1 MKNEKL
7 FFNKTQINMLND
19 KYKNILD
26 TITDYDEIKTVDS
39 KLLADKEFIIALF
52 YKFGKREDF
61 FPDMILDRATDEI
74 TKDAEFLSSTFIEFL
89 RLTYSNKYLYSNH
102 EEALYNFFSNYIEPL
117 LIDENITI
125 KLMKDYSGV
134 RILYD
139 KGFLRDVENNQEY
152 DEDDS
157 TDNENLRDFLFRIT
171 IEGTN
176 FNNHTSLIKISDFI
190 GWETIKYLPVQFKSN
205 EELLSH
211 LLKKNIKAKDYIS
224 DEIIKNSS
232 TIASIISQKDKT
244 KQKRLSKK
252 ELIKTLL
259 TNPEKFTEETAG
271 KKISISIK
279 GLKRLTDYISIAL
292 SKHTGDVT
300 FEDLIEI
307 SDSAAVYLI
316 NLKGK
321 IYFEKLETLTDST
334 AEILSKHKK
343 LLYFMNLRSLSDA
356 AALSFIKNNTSI
368 VLYDENMESLTI
380 NSAKLFVKVKP
391 FKSSALFGDYVINS
405 LRFLGVKNIS
415 KEVAFELTQFKG
427 NLVLSSINDLSFEVA
442 KELVKHN
449 GPELYLGGF
458 TNIKDEVAAILSNHK
473 GKKLYFRGLTSIS
486 DKASAELSNFKGELN
501 LDGLLAVSIISA
513 RHLAKHTGKKLFLN
527 GLKNLTIQEATEL
540 SNHKGELK
548 LNGLTELTEEAAIAL
563 SKHEGSLELNKIKT
577 ITEKAAEAFSKS
589 KNRIEFYGLKDI
601 SESILANLKKNDKIS
616 FSDFD

>member
-1 MKNEKL
+1 
-7 FFNKTQINMLND
+7 MLND

-74 TKDAEFLSSTFIEFL
+74 TKDTEFLSNSFIEFL

-134 RILYD
+134 GILYD
-139 KGFLRDVENNQEY
+139 KDFLKDVENNQEY

-157 TDNENLRDFLFRIT
+157 TDNENLRDFLFRVT

-176 FNNHTSLIKISDFI
+176 FNNHTSLIQISDFI
-190 GWETIKYLPVQFKSN
+190 GWETIKYLPEQFKSN

-224 DEIIKNSS
+224 DEIIKNSP

-244 KQKRLSKK
+244 KQKRVSKK

-279 GLKRLTDYISIAL
+279 GLKRLTDDIAIAL

-307 SDSAAVYLI
+307 SDSAAAYLI

-368 VLYDENMESLTI
+368 VLYDENIESLTI
-380 NSAKLFVKVKP
+380 NSAKLFVKVTP
-391 FKSSALFGDYVINS
+391 YTSASLFGNTINRLNFFS
-405 LRFLGVKNIS
+405 IKNIT
-415 KEVAFELTQFKG
+415 KEIAFELSNFKG
-427 NLVLSSINDLSFEVA
+427 KLSFPNLNDITVETA
-442 KELVKHN
+442 KELANHQ
-449 GPELYLGGF
+449 GPELYFGGLRTINHDVAKMLSNYKGKKIYF
-458 TNIKDEVAAILSNHK
+458 SSLTTISDEAAAELSNFNGVLNLDNLLAISVITAKHLSNHK
-473 GKKLYFRGLTSIS
+473 GKELY
-486 DKASAELSNFKGELN
+486 
-501 LDGLLAVSIISA
+501 
-513 RHLAKHTGKKLFLN
+513 LN
-527 GLKNLTIQEATEL
+527 GLINLSVEVAIEL
-540 SNHKGELK
+540 SKHKGDLK
-548 LNGLTELTEEAAIAL
+548 LNGISELSEDEAIAL

-577 ITEKAAEAFSKS
+577 ITEKAAEAFAKS
-589 KNRIEFYGLKDI
+589 KNSFEFYNLKDI
-601 SESILANLKKNDKIS
+601 SESILAKLKKNDKIS